1 METTMNDITN
11 FISAAVEDK
20 PLEAIKAFSSAMEPK
35 IDAAL
40 EKKVEEIS
48 SQLFNKDEQ
57 ETEE

>member
-1 METTMNDITN
+1 MNDITN

-40 EKKVEEIS
+40 EKKVEDLS
-48 SQLFNKDEQ
+48 SQLLNKDGQ
-57 ETEE
+57 ETEQ

>member
-1 METTMNDITN
+1 MNDVTN

-20 PLEAIKAFSSAMEPK
+20 PVEAIKAFSSAMEPK

-40 EKKVEEIS
+40 EKKREEVIS
-48 SQLFNKDEQ
+48 QVFNKDGQ